1 MKEMIEKAKNLNE
14 PDDIMLMDESDFIK
28 AYDVDID
35 EKIEMVHALETKI
48 NDLAFQKEE
57 LLLDNKNITD
67 ILNNEALDHIRANE
81 LFDEIKYNQIEILKI
96 ESELSKLKKK
106 YDALVNDK
114 DEIYSR

>member
-48 NDLAFQKEE
+48 NDLAFQKE
-57 LLLDNKNITD
+57 
-67 ILNNEALDHIRANE
+67 
-81 LFDEIKYNQIEILKI
+81 
-96 ESELSKLKKK
+96 
-106 YDALVNDK
+106 
-114 DEIYSR
+114 